1 MKNKVSSQLSQV
13 YMLLAGPLI
22 DSDGSHQEEEE
33 EEEVKVKG
41 EEGGE
46 GVSVPLTSTSP
57 AAPHKNESEVT
68 SNDSKW
74 IYTHLL
80 ILFLCTGAQ
89 STGVKEAT
97 TYTGLTYYEE
107 KRAED
112 LVTFTAAKDLNA
124 LLEVSI
130 FYVTAVIMIINF

>member
-1 MKNKVSSQLSQV
+1 MKKKVSSQLSQV
-13 YMLLAGPLI
+13 YMLLVGPLI

-57 AAPHKNESEVT
+57 AAPHKNESEVR

-80 ILFLCTGAQ
+80 ILFLVYRSRVHWC
-89 STGVKEAT
+89 
-97 TYTGLTYYEE
+97 
-107 KRAED
+107 KRGY
-112 LVTFTAAKDLNA
+112 NICWIN
-124 LLEVSI
+124 LL
-130 FYVTAVIMIINF
+130 

>member
-1 MKNKVSSQLSQV
+1 M
-13 YMLLAGPLI
+13 
-22 DSDGSHQEEEE
+22 
-33 EEEVKVKG
+33 KVKG

-68 SNDSKW
+68 SNDSKC

-89 STGVKEAT
+89 FTGIKKAT
-97 TYTGLTYYEE
+97 TYAGLTYYEE

-112 LVTFTAAKDLNA
+112 LVTFTAAKNLNA

-130 FYVTAVIMIINF
+130 FCVNAALIDDNVIVH

>member
-13 YMLLAGPLI
+13 YMLLAVPLI

-57 AAPHKNESEVT
+57 GAPHKNESEVT

-74 IYTHLL
+74 ICTHLL

-89 STGVKEAT
+89 STGVKEAIA
-97 TYTGLTYYEE
+97 YTVLVYYEK
-107 KRAED
+107 KRVED
-112 LVTFTAAKDLNA
+112 LVTFTAAKDLKA

-130 FYVTAVIMIINF
+130 IVDAV

>member
-1 MKNKVSSQLSQV
+1 M
-13 YMLLAGPLI
+13 
-22 DSDGSHQEEEE
+22 
-33 EEEVKVKG
+33 KVKG

-57 AAPHKNESEVT
+57 AAPHKNKSEVT
-68 SNDSKW
+68 SNYSKW

-80 ILFLCTGAQ
+80 VLFLCTAAQ

-97 TYTGLTYYEE
+97 TYAGLTYFEE
-107 KRAED
+107 DGAED

-124 LLEVSI
+124 LLEVSTCI
-130 FYVTAVIMIINF
+130 CV